1 MSAAATLAEAAPAAE
16 AAAKGGRKK
25 LVVIALPVL
34 LVLVAGG
41 LWFSGVLPRMLGLAH
56 EPPHGARQEN
66 APPAAPIYVE
76 IPELVANLNGNPRRP
91 AYIKVKPRLEVAKQE
106 DVARVQSAMPR
117 LLDMFQTFLRETRPE
132 ELRGSAGIHRLRE
145 ELIARANIAVPGGG
159 VTDVLFTEM
168 LIQ

>member
-1 MSAAATLAEAAPAAE
+1 MSTAVALEEATPAGE
-16 AAAKGGRKK
+16 GAAKGGRKK
-25 LVVIALPVL
+25 LLVIALPVL

-56 EPPHGARQEN
+56 EQPHGAQHEN

-76 IPELVANLNGNPRRP
+76 VPELVANLNGNPRRP

-106 DVARVQSAMPR
+106 DVARVQTAMPR

-145 ELIARANIAVPGGG
+145 ELISRANIAVPGGG

>member
-1 MSAAATLAEAAPAAE
+1 MSAAAALEQAAPAGE

-25 LVVIALPVL
+25 LVIIAVPVL
-34 LVLVAGG
+34 LVLVCGG
-41 LWFSGVLPRMLGLAH
+41 LWFSGVLPRLLGLAH
-56 EPPHGARQEN
+56 EQPHGAQHEN
-66 APPAAPIYVE
+66 AAAPAPVYVE
-76 IPELVANLNGNPRRP
+76 LPELVANLNGNPRRP
-91 AYIKVKPRLEVAKQE
+91 SYIKVKPRLEVAKPE
-106 DVARVQSAMPR
+106 DVARVQAAMPR

-168 LIQ
+168 LVQ